1 MLPQSVRSAAS
12 VLLVVLLGL
21 LGAGAARA
29 DVRGDVQ
36 VGVRASVQADTK
48 ADLQADVQTSPTGE
62 CPRTITA
69 PQVSKD
75 RQPLVLVHG
84 WTGTASGWDTTIQG
98 LKQRLPDNFDYLTFD
113 YSSAN
118 TDWAAGWIVWHE
130 VPSAGGPVLTV
141 IRYVQPK
148 QRTAVTGPAAGL
160 VFTAQ
165 GRAQA
170 GATQIDVAP
179 SDAATPARCVRVGVT
194 GQSRIEQGAC

>member
-1 MLPQSVRSAAS
+1 MSPYRQSGFTMVELMVTVAVLAILAGIALPSFQASLRSNRVATTSNELLAS
-12 VLLVVLLGL
+12 LSLGRTEAIRAI
-21 LGAGAARA
+21 GPAG
-29 DVRGDVQ
+29 VCP
-36 VGVRASVQADTK
+36 S
-48 ADLQADVQTSPTGE
+48 STGLA
-62 CPRTITA
+62 C
-69 PQVSKD
+69 V
-75 RQPLVLVHG
+75 
-84 WTGTASGWDTTIQG
+84 
-98 LKQRLPDNFDYLTFD
+98 
-113 YSSAN
+113 AN

-194 GQSRIEQGAC
+194 GQSRSEQGAC